1 MTTKLVDGLG
11 GAIGCRFLP
20 NRNQLVF
27 VEFATGKISLLD
39 MVRPLDSIVSQG
51 TTVLKGT
58 WVFDCETGTLS
69 GSLSGPGDIWWEQ
82 IDAVKRQMVPVS
94 GASIVNLGKVDF
106 NSLTPEVL
114 QALVYGNV
122 PIPGNDD
129 ATNQLVK
136 HDVFAVR
143 TNGGNVAKIK
153 VDKYGYNLK
162 IDWVTYKLASA
173 YHVIGTGWAQPE
185 DIAVAADE
193 TTAYVTERTG
203 NLVKVDLGSANR
215 AAATVIASGMQAPH
229 QIHLDEAHQQAYVVE
244 FANPGHLIRIDL
256 NTKTKT
262 TLLNG
267 LNNAIGLLITSD
279 LAYASI
285 SEQSGG
291 GRISRYSLQN
301 GVRTEIASGLTSP
314 FFLTWANPAQSAMFV
329 AERDPANRITI
340 VDAVPG
346 PGSVRQLV
354 SGVGV
359 RPSSVACIDA
369 ARMLICCDGE
379 IDLADLL
386 AGIIPATG
394 LFKGIGLVPWNLI
407 TAAGKADTTTEPLY
421 PYQFRKNAP
430 FGGVLS
436 LEVNHFLALLAGAR
450 FYRVLVDGVVRLDTW
465 WDLQLNAANGKYEIP
480 HQFKPQD
487 ISGTPG
493 YYPVH
498 LPGEFYFNTDLAMIL
513 DSTGLANGLRTF
525 QIDFTNDLGVVLQ
538 SHTQAVFI
546 DNNHCTASIDMP
558 MVGGISATTE
568 CGMLQFSDK
577 SQKVTIH
584 YVASHPTLLADYSWA
599 VGKGGKGALSGVPG
613 AVISNAPVSLAPF
626 TFEQTVGVLLG
637 VCPSAAFYASVY
649 VAAMAINGFGRQS
662 QYDAQAIIA
671 FALTP

>member
-1 MTTKLVDGLG
+1 MVTKLVDGLG

-20 NRNQLVF
+20 KRNQLAF

-106 NSLTPEVL
+106 NALTPEVL
-114 QALVYGNV
+114 QALVYGKT

-129 ATNQLVK
+129 ATNQLIK
-136 HDVFAVR
+136 NDVFAVR

-153 VDKYGYNLK
+153 VNKYGYDLK
-162 IDWVTYKLASA
+162 IEWVTYKLASA
-173 YHVIGTGWAQPE
+173 YHVIGTGYAQPE
-185 DIAVAADE
+185 DIAVTADE
-193 TTAYVTERTG
+193 KTAYVTERTG
-203 NLVKVDLGSANR
+203 NFVKVNLASANR
-215 AAATVIASGMQAPH
+215 ASATVVVSGMVAPQ
-229 QIHLDEAHQQAYVVE
+229 QIYLDEAHQQAYAVE
-244 FANPGHLIRIDL
+244 YANPGRLIRIDL

-262 TLLNG
+262 VLLNG
-267 LNNAIGLLITSD
+267 LNNAVGLLISSD
-279 LAYASI
+279 LAYAYI

-329 AERDPANRITI
+329 AERDPANRISI
-340 VDAVPG
+340 VDTVPA

-354 SGVGV
+354 SGVGA
-359 RPSSVACIDA
+359 RPSSVASIDA
-369 ARMLICCDGE
+369 ARILICCDGE

-386 AGIIPATG
+386 AGIIPAAG

-407 TAAGKADTTTEPLY
+407 TAAGKADTTTQPLY
-421 PYQFRKNAP
+421 PYQFAKNSP

-450 FYRVLVDGVVRLDTW
+450 YYRVFVDGVLRLDTW
-465 WDLQLNAANGKYEIP
+465 WDLQLNAVNGKYEIP

-487 ISGTPG
+487 ISATPG
-493 YYPVH
+493 YYPIH

-538 SHTQAVFI
+538 THSQKVLI

-558 MVGGISATTE
+558 MVGGVSATTD
-568 CGMLQFSDK
+568 CGMLQFS
-577 SQKVTIH
+577 STAQKVTIH
-584 YVASHPTLLADYSWA
+584 YVASHPTLFANYSWRLGRA
-599 VGKGGKGALSGVPG
+599 GKGTVPG
-613 AVISNAPVSLAPF
+613 MAAASVDGVVSLAPF
-626 TFEQTVGVLLG
+626 TFEQTVGALLG
-637 VCPSAAFYASVY
+637 TCPSAAFYAYVY